1 MLISLQVNN
10 FVLMDNLR
18 FEPGKG
24 LNTITGETGA
34 GKSILIGALGL
45 ILGERADIKSIGNSG
60 NKCVI
65 EGTFDISNLGLQN
78 FFDDNDLDFL
88 PTTILRREILDSGR
102 SRAFVNDTPVSLNAL
117 KDLGEK
123 LVDIHSQHQTSRISD
138 SDFLFEWLE
147 GVCKT
152 QIDFE
157 EYSKNFR
164 SLRDAQKQ
172 LATLRE
178 KERQQLAQADYNNF
192 LWEELSKAELKTGE
206 MKSLEEEYELLQ
218 NAGDIETGIAAICNI
233 FTESDEPAL
242 DVLKS
247 TVRQLLKLAPADSSL
262 GELSKR
268 LEGISIDLDDA
279 LSELKKVGES
289 LPSDSSRLDDVN
301 SRLQFLQQLMHKH
314 NVQEADDLITVR
326 DRLSDL
332 MYENDELT
340 NEIKKLENASQ
351 VLEQKAVKSALDL
364 HKKRVEAAAKV
375 EEEMNSELWKLGL
388 PNARVKLDLEQNE
401 QLTSHGL
408 TVFRILFTSNKG
420 QDLRPVQLVASG
432 GELSRLM
439 LVMKAQMAKSR
450 RMPSIIFDEI
460 DTGVSGEIG
469 KRMAEVMAD
478 LSKDL
483 QVISITHL
491 PQIAARGE
499 DHFFVYKETGSTST
513 VTRIKSITGSD
524 RVVEI
529 AKMLSGDDPSEGA
542 MANAREL
549 LKY

>member
-1 MLISLQVNN
+1 
-10 FVLMDNLR
+10 MDNLR